1 MNDSDAVRAAL
12 REAAARRRSSGA
24 LRDEVRRLAQDPADR
39 EEMRVIREQ
48 LAELAP
54 PADG

>member
-1 MNDSDAVRAAL
+1 MTDSQAVRAAL
-12 REAAARRRSSGA
+12 REAAARRRARSA
-24 LRDEVRRLAQDPADR
+24 IQEEVRRLAGDETDR

-54 PADG
+54 PSSD